1 MIIKTLRIKKLCVH
15 QTCNLKK
22 IKILLSEVNHQMIFK
37 TEDTCRIKEIEI
49 TIEWTAIIKIMI

>member
-1 MIIKTLRIKKLCVH
+1 MIIITLRIKKLHVH

-37 TEDTCRIKEIEI
+37 IEDTCRIKEIEI
-49 TIEWTAIIKIMI
+49 TIE